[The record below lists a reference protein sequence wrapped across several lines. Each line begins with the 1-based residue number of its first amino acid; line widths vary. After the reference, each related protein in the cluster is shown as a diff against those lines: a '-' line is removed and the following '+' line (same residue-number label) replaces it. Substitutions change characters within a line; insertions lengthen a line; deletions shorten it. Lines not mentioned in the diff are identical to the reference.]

1 MVLTV
6 SFALSPVIGLCCHR
20 RRRSFLRRLDASVEA
35 SGPHDFAV
43 RKHAPSSEAPFT
55 STASHPASVTIAIR
69 PSVGWD
75 GGEYGSDLG
84 PARREIFFAM
94 GLDRYVTDL
103 PVGQI
108 TGPPFDLV
116 SNKVR
121 GRSTMI
127 GSSMSA
133 LACITESSRTSR
145 HVRKVPTPDFEC
157 LSSLHG

>member
-6 SFALSPVIGLCCHR
+6 SFALSPVIGLFCHR
-20 RRRSFLRRLDASVEA
+20 RLADSSAKLERQRRGVRTTRLRRPQARALV
-35 SGPHDFAV
+35 
-43 RKHAPSSEAPFT
+43 KAPPA